1 MIMGESGD
9 VPVPGDY
16 DGDGKT
22 DPAIY
27 RPSLGMFFAVLSG
40 GGTLSQTF
48 GLSGDVPV
56 PRDYDGDGKTD
67 PAVYRSGGGSG
78 GQALWYARLSTG
90 GVYQAS
96 NGSAGDVPV
105 PADYNGD
112 GRADPVVFRASSG
125 LWTGPYNGV
134 TGAVPADAGA
144 GR

>member
-1 MIMGESGD
+1 M
-9 VPVPGDY
+9 PGDY

-27 RPSLGMFFAVLSG
+27 RPSLGMFFAVLSA

-67 PAVYRSGGGSG
+67 PAVYRPGAS
-78 GQALWYARLSTG
+78 ALWYAQLSGG
-90 GVYQAS
+90 GVYQAT
-96 NGSAGDVPV
+96 NGAAGDVPV

-112 GRADPVVFRASSG
+112 ARADPVVFRASNG
-125 LWTGPYNGV
+125 LWTGPYN
-134 TGAVPADAGA
+134 
-144 GR
+144 RR